1 MDDRILVLALENA
14 IKFKGKANPKAL
26 IGRIIAEFPEAKEDM
41 KKTQEKINKIVN
53 DVNEMS
59 LYEQEVMLKEFSPDH
74 SLKKEK
80 KEKKLNLFGHLNIPK
95 DKKVRTAFPPGVEK
109 YPHIGHA
116 KAYLVNYLLAK
127 EHNGTFILRF
137 EDTNPELVQEEFY
150 ETMKDNFAWLDAKWD
165 ELYYAS
171 DFMEDYYKYAEKLID
186 EGKAY
191 VCFCDGETIK
201 KSRQD
206 AVPCECRTRK
216 AEENK
221 TYWEKLSS
229 YNEGEAIV
237 RLKIDLAH
245 QNSTMR
251 DPSIFRINK
260 TPHARQGDK
269 YKVWPTYDFQTAV
282 SDGVTEITHRY
293 RSKEFEMRR
302 ELQQWIQEACEL
314 PVTSIEHFARFNM
327 EGVLSSGRVIREK
340 IQNKEL
346 VGWDDPTL
354 TTLVALRRRGFLPE
368 AIKNFLIS
376 TGITKS
382 ESTLTWDDLIMHNKR
397 LLDKGAMRYFFVRDP
412 VKVKVE
418 NAPKAEFELRKHPE
432 DLDKGYRKF
441 NTGGEFYL
449 CSEDIEDL
457 KEGEIVRLIDGFNI
471 QKKDDGF
478 CFYSQELEDYK
489 SHGKRVVHWL
499 PAGEENINA
508 KVMMPEKTVVEGIAE
523 KDVKEIEEGSVIQ
536 FERFGFCR
544 LDEKEKMSFWF
555 THK

>member
-1 MDDRILVLALENA
+1 MDDKILVLALENA

-26 IGRIIAEFPEAKEDM
+26 LGKIMAEFPEAKEDM
-41 KKTQEKINKIVN
+41 KTTNEKINKIVN

-59 LYEQEVMLKEFSPDH
+59 FEEQEVMLKEFSPNH

-80 KEKKLNLFGHLNIPK
+80 KEKKYELFGFLNIPK
-95 DKKVRTAFPPGVEK
+95 DTKVKTAFPPGVEK

-127 EHNGTFILRF
+127 EYNGEFVLRF
-137 EDTNPELVQEEFY
+137 EDTNPELVRGEFFD
-150 ETMKDNFAWLDAKWD
+150 TMKDNFAWLNADWD

-171 DFMEDYYKYAEKLID
+171 DFMQDYYKYAEILIN

-201 KSRQD
+201 KSRQS
-206 AVPCECRTRK
+206 AIPCECRQKGATV
-216 AEENK
+216 NK
-221 TYWEKLSS
+221 EYWDKLSE
-229 YNEGEAIV
+229 YEEGKAIV

-269 YKVWPTYDFQTAV
+269 YKVWPTYDFQTAI
-282 SDGVTEITHRY
+282 SDGLTEITHRL
-293 RSKEFEMRR
+293 RSKEFEMRG
-302 ELQQWIQEACEL
+302 ELQQWIQKACGL

-340 IQNKEL
+340 IQSGEL

-368 AIKNFLIS
+368 AIKNFVIS

-412 VKVKVE
+412 VKVKIK
-418 NAPKAEFELRKHPE
+418 NAPLAEFELRKHPE
-432 DLDKGYRKF
+432 DLEKGYRRFK
-441 NTGGEFYL
+441 TGEDFYL
-449 CSEDIEDL
+449 CSEDVNDL
-457 KEGEIVRLIDGFNI
+457 EEGDIVRLMDGFNI
-471 QKKDDGF
+471 KKKNEEF
-478 CFYSQELEDYK
+478 VFYSHELEDYK
-489 SHGKRVVHWL
+489 NYGKRVVHWL
-499 PAGEENINA
+499 PATEENINA
-508 KVMMPEKTVVEGIAE
+508 SVMMPDKTVIEGLAE
-523 KDVKEIEEGSVIQ
+523 KDVSEIKEGVVIQ

-544 LDEKEKMSFWF
+544 LDDKEKVRFWF
-555 THK
+555 THR